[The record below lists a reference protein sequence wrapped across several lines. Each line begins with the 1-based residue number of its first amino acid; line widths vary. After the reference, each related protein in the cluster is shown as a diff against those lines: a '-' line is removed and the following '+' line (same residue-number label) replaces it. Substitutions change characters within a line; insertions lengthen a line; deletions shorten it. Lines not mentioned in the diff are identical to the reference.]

1 MDSIRFYSMAKN
13 PQQKQVTPTKK
24 HLDRMHRE
32 QRQTRWIIIGSA
44 LVIVLVVSLI
54 IYGILDQQV
63 LKYRRPVANING
75 ERISAQEFRNFTKY
89 YRYNIIRN
97 AEQTYQFASMFG
109 GDPTT
114 LQSFLAQLQNSI
126 QQLETFTAGESALNQ
141 MVDNALVVQEGKKR
155 GIVVSEA
162 EVETRLQ
169 EALGYYANGTPTP
182 TNTAA
187 PVATSTLSPA
197 QLAMVMPTA
206 TATLTPTPSLTETL
220 ATATPTLEPTAAP
233 TEPATP
239 EATPTTA
246 PTPTPYTLEGFQG
259 VYATMVADFEVN
271 YQIPE
276 ETVRYIVTA
285 QLFRERLQDQ
295 VLGVVPCEEEQ
306 IWAQHILVDDAALA
320 QTIKGKLDAGED
332 WFSLVQA
339 YSTDE
344 GSKSQG
350 GDLGWFGRGK
360 MVKEFEDAAF
370 ALKVGEV
377 SEPVQSQ
384 FGWHIIRLLGHE
396 NRPLSESE
404 CQTLKQTKFDDW
416 LKLFREGSQVE
427 ILDYWQE
434 IVPLQPTMPAEIQQ
448 AVQQATGASAAP

>member
-1 MDSIRFYSMAKN
+1 MAKN
-13 PQQKQVTPTKK
+13 PQQKQATPTKK

-44 LVIVLVVSLI
+44 VVIVLVVSLI

-114 LQSFLAQLQNSI
+114 LQSFLGQLQNSI
-126 QQLETFTAGESALNQ
+126 QQLDTFTAGESALNQ

-155 GIVVSEA
+155 AIVVTDA

-169 EALGYYANGTPTP
+169 EALGYYANGTPVP
-182 TNTAA
+182 TSTTA

-197 QLAMVMPTA
+197 QLAMVKPTA

-233 TEPATP
+233 TEPASS
-239 EATPTTA
+239 
-246 PTPTPYTLEGFQG
+246 PTPGPTSTPYTLEGYQG
-259 VYATMVADFEVN
+259 VYATMVADFETN
-271 YQIPE
+271 FQIPE
-276 ETVRYIVTA
+276 ETVRYIVTV
-285 QLFRERLQDQ
+285 QLFREKLQEQ

-306 IWAQHILVDDAALA
+306 VWAQHILVADAALA
-320 QTIKGKLDAGED
+320 KTIKGKLDAGED
-332 WFSLVQA
+332 WFSLVET

-350 GDLGWFGRGK
+350 GDLGWFGSGD

-384 FGWHIIRLLGHE
+384 FGWHIIRVLGHE
-396 NRPLSESE
+396 NRPLTATE
-404 CQTLKQTKFDDW
+404 CQTLKETKFQDW
-416 LKLFREGSQVE
+416 LTEYRQAAQVE

-448 AVQQATGASAAP
+448 AVQQAVGQTGSAPVAP

>member
-1 MDSIRFYSMAKN
+1 MAKN
-13 PQQKQVTPTKK
+13 PQQKQAAPTKK

-44 LVIVLVVSLI
+44 VVIGLVLLLV

-63 LKYRRPVANING
+63 LKYRRPVADING

-114 LQSFLAQLQNSI
+114 LQSFLGQLQSSI
-126 QQLETFTAGESALNQ
+126 QQLDTFTAGESALNQ
-141 MVDNALVVQEGKKR
+141 MVDNALVIQEGKKR
-155 GIVVSEA
+155 GIVVSE
-162 EVETRLQ
+162 EEIETNLQ
-169 EALGYYANGTPTP
+169 EALGYYAAGTPTP
-182 TNTAA
+182 TNTEA

-197 QLAMVMPTA
+197 QLGMLKPTA
-206 TATLTPTPSLTETL
+206 TTTLTPTPSLTETL

-233 TEPATP
+233 TEPQTSPTP
-239 EATPTTA
+239 A
-246 PTPTPYTLEGFQG
+246 PTSTPYTLEGYQS
-259 VYATMVADFEVN
+259 VYATMVADFDTN
-271 YQIPE
+271 FQIPE
-276 ETVRYIVTA
+276 ETVRYIVTV
-285 QLFRERLQDQ
+285 QLFREKLKEQ

-306 IWAQHILVDDAALA
+306 VWAQHILVDDAALA

-332 WFSLVQA
+332 WYSLVEA

-344 GSKSQG
+344 GSKVQG
-350 GDLGWFGRGK
+350 GDLGWFGRGD
-360 MVKEFEDAAF
+360 MVAEFEEAAY
-370 ALKVGEV
+370 ALKDGEI

-384 FGWHIIRLLGHE
+384 FGWHIIRVLGHE
-396 NRPLSESE
+396 NRPLTATE
-404 CQTLKQTKFDDW
+404 CQTIKETKFQDW
-416 LKLFREGSQVE
+416 LTEYRQAAQVE

-434 IVPLQPTMPAEIQQ
+434 IVPIQPTMPKEIQD
-448 AVQQATGASAAP
+448 AVQQALQQTGGSPVVP